1 MERDKTI
8 LRLIPQVDL
17 LMREPCMERAIAG
30 YGRERAL
37 HAAREELNALR
48 AALLDGSINAVP
60 AAKELCETVCARL
73 ERDETPSLR
82 RVLNATGVALH
93 TNLGRAPL
101 ASAAVKAVT
110 SAAGGYCNLE
120 YDLERGARGSRNSFL
135 EPLLCE
141 LCGCEAAMVVN
152 NNAAALL
159 LALSVLS
166 KDKKIPVSRG
176 ELVEIG
182 DSFRLP
188 DIMAESGGILTEV
201 GTTNKTRFRDYE
213 EALQTGDAGVLL
225 KVHTSNYRV
234 LGFTESTGVLELA
247 KLAKAYEIPLLVD
260 LGSGALLEET
270 DYPFTEEPTVP
281 QTLRDGANLVC
292 FSADKLLGGPQ
303 AGILL
308 GDKELIARMRKSPL
322 ARALRIDK
330 LSLAALEATLLLY
343 RDPANAKNCIPA
355 LRMLNATGEELRKKG
370 ERLLA
375 LLQNACTSAAFSL
388 LPQMRPVGGGS
399 APGQK
404 LDSYAVGIVPA
415 GMSVMELENRLRRA
429 AVPIIARIADGR
441 LLLDVSTLEETDFV
455 LAAGQVAEILNEKR
469 P

>member
-1 MERDKTI
+1 MEPDKRI

-17 LMREPCMERAIAG
+17 LVREPSMEHAAVR
-30 YGRERAL
+30 YGRERVL
-37 HAAREELNALR
+37 RAARAELNSLR
-48 AALLDGSINAVP
+48 AALLEGSTSTVP
-60 AAKELCETVCARL
+60 AAKELCIAVCTRL
-73 ERDETPSLR
+73 EREGKPSLR

-101 ASAAVKAVT
+101 ADEAVKAVA
-110 SAAGGYCNLE
+110 SAAAGYCNLE
-120 YDLERGARGSRNSFL
+120 YDLERGVRGSRNSLL

-159 LALSVLS
+159 LALFVLS
-166 KDKKIPVSRG
+166 PGKKIPVSRG

-188 DIMAESGGILTEV
+188 DIMAQSGGILSEV
-201 GTTNKTRFRDYE
+201 GTTNKTRLRDYE
-213 EALQTGDAGVLL
+213 EVLQSGDAGILL
-225 KVHTSNYRV
+225 KVHTSNYRIT
-234 LGFTESTGVLELA
+234 GFTESVSVPELA
-247 KLAKAYEIPLLVD
+247 GLAKAYEVPLLVD

-270 DYPFTEEPTVP
+270 DYPFAGEPTVP
-281 QTLRDGANLVC
+281 QTLRDGSNLVC

-308 GDKELIARMRKSPL
+308 GDRDLIARMRKSPL

-330 LSLAALEATLLLY
+330 LSLAALEATLRLY
-343 RDPANAKNCIPA
+343 RDPMNAKNCIPA
-355 LRMLNATGEELRKKG
+355 LRMLNAAGWELREKG

-375 LLQNACTSAAFSL
+375 LLQNECVSAAFSL
-388 LPQMRPVGGGS
+388 LPQKRPVGGGS
-399 APGQK
+399 APGQE
-404 LDSYAVGIVPA
+404 LDSYAVGIVPEEL
-415 GMSVMELENRLRRA
+415 SVKELENRLRHA

-455 LAAGQVAEILNEKR
+455 LATGQVAEILNGKQI
-469 P
+469 